1 MLIVK
6 LQHARKRAAVDGAHV
21 DLTTWAP
28 SNGSALTKSMV
39 VVGLAAV
46 GVNEDD
52 VIGTRSVELV
62 FKGEGQGKIR

>member
-6 LQHARKRAAVDGAHV
+6 LQHARKRAAVDG
-21 DLTTWAP
+21 
-28 SNGSALTKSMV
+28 MV